1 MSVLD
6 RIRSLLERRTRR
18 LRLWL
23 GSMRRRLRSLLGSM
37 RRRLRLWLGSMRR
50 RLRSLLG
57 SMRRRLRSLLGS
69 MRRRLHP
76 LLGSIRSWL
85 AARSR
90 RWRLAAGGAAVLVL
104 LPLVVFV
111 ATRGGGASPEP
122 TTTTTTTVPTTTT
135 TVPTTTTTTAPPPV
149 APLTGVAGEF
159 TRPALI
165 VKIDNVSTARPQSGL
180 RQADIVIEEPVEG
193 NLTRLAA
200 VFQSTDAGV
209 VGPVRSMRTS
219 DLELIPMFGRPLFAA
234 SGGNAGVVPQ
244 LHAANVVDIGNNV
257 SGQGFRR
264 DGGRPAPHNLYSSTP
279 ELYRKAP
286 ETPPPPKRIFRYRSP
301 GERLAPGAR
310 PVNGVALR
318 FGGSEI
324 SRFTWDPTHGTWRR
338 SQSGTPHMAAE
349 GLQIAPQNVLVAEIN
364 YDLSGQLGRSVPHA
378 IVTGYGPAV
387 VLTKG
392 HAISGTWVRP
402 ALGDRLRFIAADGR
416 TEIKLTPGQTF
427 IELPSR
433 GGVTLF

>member
-6 RIRSLLERRTRR
+6 RTRSLLETLMRR
-18 LRLWL
+18 LRPLV
-23 GSMRRRLRSLLGSM
+23 GSM
-37 RRRLRLWLGSMRR
+37 RRRLRLLSGRI
-50 RLRSLLG
+50 RSLLAG
-57 SMRRRLRSLLGS
+57 RS
-69 MRRRLHP
+69 P
-76 LLGSIRSWL
+76 
-85 AARSR
+85 

-122 TTTTTTTVPTTTT
+122 TTTTTTVPTTTTT

-149 APLTGVAGEF
+149 APLTGLPGEF
-159 TRPALI
+159 PRPALI
-165 VKIDNVSTARPQSGL
+165 VKIDNVSAARPQSGL

-200 VFQSTDAGV
+200 VFQSNDAGV

-244 LHAANVVDIGNNV
+244 LHQANAVDIGNNV

-279 ELYRKAP
+279 ELYQKAP
-286 ETPPPPKRIFRYRSP
+286 ETPPPPKRIFQYRRP

-310 PVNGVALR
+310 PVHGVALR

-349 GLQIAPQNVLVAEIN
+349 GLQIAPQNVVVAEIN

-378 IVTGYGPAV
+378 LVTGFGPAV

-392 HAISGTWVRP
+392 HAIGGSWVRP
-402 ALGDRLRFIAADGR
+402 TLADRLKFIAADGR

-433 GGVTLF
+433 GGTTLF